1 MNNKE
6 LEEIL
11 GTIKRLEKAG
21 TLQKM
26 FRNAPELSY
35 DEKIKIFTPLVS
47 NHDCFNSIRNTCC
60 LTTAQELKDMEKCM
74 SRAKF
79 YFEYHHQMYK
89 DYKSREDEIKNP
101 NILKFIKDYEAFYG
115 SKEEK

>member
-1 MNNKE
+1 MTDTE
-6 LEEIL
+6 LLKEIL
-11 GTIKRLEKAG
+11 NTIKRLEKAG

-26 FRNAPELSY
+26 FINAPELSY
-35 DEKIKIFTPLVS
+35 DEKIKISTPLLD
-47 NHDCFNSIRNTCC
+47 HDCFNDIRDIGC
-60 LTTAQELKDMEKCM
+60 LMTAQELKNMEKCM

-79 YFEYHHQMYK
+79 CFEYHHKLYE

-101 NILKFIKDYEAFYG
+101 DILKFIKDYEASYC